1 MEKREMEQGRSP
13 KRGGFLRIVLRALSF
28 FMATVVILL
37 GGAFGIVY
45 LMSRGPSE
53 AARDLFV
60 MSVRE
65 TSAVGFLANIFLSE
79 EEIYAIEHNGKTEVG
94 ANSVDTSLITVKAK
108 ENSSAPDLDADASTQ
123 DEPNIEILDVVGATF
138 TGKLMIVHD
147 PTCVTVGVAQNL
159 GFYGDTL
166 VDMVNASGAIG
177 GINGGGFYDP
187 NGTGNGGTPDGV
199 VIYDG
204 ELLYGEKTVADTA
217 VIDYDGILHVGSM
230 NGKQALELGARWA
243 VSFGPVLVVN
253 GEKCDGL
260 TGGLNPRSAI
270 GQRADGAIL
279 LLVINGRQ
287 IDSFGATHEDV
298 ADVMLSYGAINALN
312 LDGGSSSN
320 MFYDGKY
327 QTVSASMIGDRPIP
341 TGVLV
346 FEEGTLE

>member
-1 MEKREMEQGRSP
+1 MEQREMEKGSP
-13 KRGGFLRIVLRALSF
+13 KRGGFWRALRRTF
-28 FMATVVILL
+28 CFVLATLVILL
-37 GGAFGIVY
+37 GGAFGVVY
-45 LMSRGPSE
+45 LLSRGPSE
-53 AARDLFV
+53 AARNLFV

-79 EEIYAIEHNGKTEVG
+79 DEIYAIENSGKTEVG

-108 ENSSAPDLDADASTQ
+108 ENTADADENASESAQ
-123 DEPNIEILDVVGATF
+123 EENIEIIDVVGATF

-147 PTCVTVGVAQNL
+147 PTCVTVGVSSDL
-159 GFYGDTL
+159 GHSGDTL
-166 VDMVNASGAIG
+166 INIVNASGAIG
-177 GINGGGFYDP
+177 AINGGGFYDP

-204 ELLYGEKTVADTA
+204 KLLYGENTVADTA

-260 TGGLNPRSAI
+260 SGGLNPRSAI

-298 ADVMLSYGAINALN
+298 ADVMLSYGAVNALN
-312 LDGGSSSN
+312 LDGGSSSS
-320 MFYDGKY
+320 MLYRGEY
-327 QTVSASMIGDRPIP
+327 QTISASVIGDRPIP
-341 TGVLV
+341 TAVLV